1 MVELLFLQC
10 GKEALHTCIVAAAA
24 GPTHALDELVT
35 PEGREEHLAGKLAA
49 PVGVKDRPLDIRV
62 AAGVLQG
69 LYTQL
74 CSHVVVHI
82 GTLDT
87 AIEAVQHC
95 RQAELPI
102 LTWNLRDVCE
112 ELFIGFLSGK
122 VTINQLLRLFCLP
135 VSFGDPVWTAFRPDD
150 QAVFPT
156 DAVDPPVA
164 AGIAPV
170 EPEPGNNLSDTVVAA
185 ILFIVPQA
193 LADLFQELSVS
204 PSPLRPPEGAAVPLL
219 AAPLVPGT

>member
-24 GPTHALDELVT
+24 GPTHALNELVT

-49 PVGVKDRPLDIRV
+49 LVGVKDRPLDIRV

-150 QAVFPT
+150 QAVFPA
-156 DAVDPPVA
+156 DVVDPPVA

-170 EPEPGNNLSDTVVAA
+170 EPEPGNNLSDTVVAP

-193 LADLFQELSVS
+193 LADLFQELAVS